1 MSATSL
7 RCQLP
12 FNFTDN
18 RPEAGKNYY
27 RLKIIDVDGKSF
39 YSKVIVVGNNKSG
52 IEITAV
58 TNNTVYINSNKQ
70 QSVTIKV
77 IASDGKEIVN
87 QKQTIS
93 SGSNS
98 IPLQIAKAARAVY
111 TLVVAASNGEVVT
124 KRFVK

>member
-1 MSATSL
+1 MDA
-7 RCQLP
+7 
-12 FNFTDN
+12 
-18 RPEAGKNYY
+18 E
-27 RLKIIDVDGKSF
+27 GKSF
-39 YSKVIVVGNNKSG
+39 YSKVIVVGNNKAG

-58 TNNTVYINSNKQ
+58 ANNTVYINSNKQ